1 MRDYLYEIEK
11 LRMEIGEIKLL
22 IEDYEMKQ
30 DKLYYEKGCLIF
42 HPEYALQQVFNP
54 AIRERKLNESKE
66 LRNTYEMYTLRIKEL
81 NGELRG
87 KQLKLGRLREE
98 FKRTHTRDFYNPM
111 DEIDIC
117 NLISKDGY
125 IIGVKF

>member
-11 LRMEIGEIKLL
+11 LRMEIGEIKSL
-22 IEDYEMKQ
+22 IDDYEKKR
-30 DKLYYEKGCLIF
+30 DKLYNDKKWLMF
-42 HPEYALQQVFNP
+42 RPEYALQQVFKP
-54 AIRERKLNESKE
+54 EIRERLLNESTE
-66 LRNTYEMYTLRIKEL
+66 LRNTYEMYNLRIKEL
-81 NGELRG
+81 NSELRG
-87 KQLKLGRLREE
+87 KQLKLGRIREE

-117 NLISKDGY
+117 NLIGKDGY